1 MNNLYSNIMDPIL
14 PKQFD
19 KNEIYTIVITIFV
32 LSLLYYLLKRERQLS
47 ALEVF
52 SVYLFNLFLTTT
64 LESLFAEPPL
74 DMYDTIDYAHAAEIF
89 DVILQTLVY
98 PPPIVIAIYFYSK
111 YQPNWLIY
119 TLCWGMIL
127 TTLELISLQFN
138 LFQFKNWTS
147 LYSFFFYV
155 FIMALNILFF
165 TKVRSVTK
173 FIPHKYLR

>member
-1 MNNLYSNIMDPIL
+1 MSNMFSTIMDPIL

-19 KNEIYTIVITIFV
+19 ANEIYTIVITIFV
-32 LSLLYYLLKRERQLS
+32 LSLLFYLLKRERQLS
-47 ALEVF
+47 AVEVF

-74 DMYDTIDYAHAAEIF
+74 DMYDTIDYAHAEIF
-89 DVILQTLVY
+89 DVVLQTLVY
-98 PPPIVIAIYFYSK
+98 PPPIVIAFYFYSK
-111 YQPNWLIY
+111 YKPNWLIY

-147 LYSFFFYV
+147 LYSFFFYI

-173 FIPHKYLR
+173 SIPHKYR